1 MLDDQPHAAGTVHLT
16 VTVNGITSSPSKN
29 EFTFVVFPT
38 VTGISPS
45 SANPGAV
52 VTLTGTGFSTTAGQ
66 TAFTFFGIPVAGK
79 CSSTTQCTAVVPFE
93 ENGTAQTTAVT
104 VTVNGITSLD
114 WVVFAYKER
123 IKPPP
128 CKGITCS

>member
-1 MLDDQPHAAGTVHLT
+1 LTTPPHAAGKVHLT
-16 VTVNGITSSPSKN
+16 VTVDGITSAPSTN

-45 SANPGAV
+45 SADAGAV
-52 VTLTGTGFSTTAGQ
+52 VTLTGTSFSTTAGQ
-66 TAFTFFGIPVAGK
+66 TTFTFFGIPVAGT

-93 ENGTAQTTAVT
+93 VDGTAQTTAVP

-114 WVVFAYKER
+114 YVVFSYKNK
-123 IKPPP
+123 IPVPP
-128 CKGITCS
+128 CKGHLCS